1 MRKVTEKAA
10 EAMRHG
16 YGMKSGN
23 TTVHDNGNVMELHGN
38 TIAIYDRVERLLTL
52 RDCGWTSATTKER
65 LNGLLD
71 TFGVPKRIVQKGGEW
86 FVVTAGNVE
95 APEKWDGWKVF
106 EV

>member
-23 TTVHDNGNVMELHGN
+23 TTVH
-38 TIAIYDRVERLLTL
+38 
-52 RDCGWTSATTKER
+52 DCGWTSATTKER

-95 APEKWDGWKVF
+95 APEQWDGWKVF